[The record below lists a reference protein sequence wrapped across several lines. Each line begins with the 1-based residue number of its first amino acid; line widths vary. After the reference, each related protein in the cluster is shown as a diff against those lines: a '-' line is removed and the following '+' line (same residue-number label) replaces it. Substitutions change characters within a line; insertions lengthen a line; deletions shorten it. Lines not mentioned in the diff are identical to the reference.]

1 MALKTDFILMSS
13 HCGSRL
19 TPATNWSRVD
29 QIVKELEI
37 VEQAVDPKDVDIVIL
52 SGLTPPVR
60 RQGPHATKFLRL
72 TISVMDR
79 TSDHEPVY
87 PPADRGVRSREQGDV

>member
-1 MALKTDFILMSS
+1 MAFDIIQGAESPVALKMDFILMSS
-13 HCGSRL
+13 YCGSRL

-52 SGLTPPVR
+52 SGLTPQYDAKVR
-60 RQGPHATKFLRL
+60 MLQSFSG
-72 TISVMDR
+72 
-79 TSDHEPVY
+79 
-87 PPADRGVRSREQGDV
+87 